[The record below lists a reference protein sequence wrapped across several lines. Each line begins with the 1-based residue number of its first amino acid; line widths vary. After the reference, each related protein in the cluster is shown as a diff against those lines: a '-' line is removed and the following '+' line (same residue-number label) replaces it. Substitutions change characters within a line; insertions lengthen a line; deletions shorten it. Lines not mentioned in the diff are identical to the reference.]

1 MSSQEKIRRVFI
13 SDIHMGD
20 ERSINQSGMYH
31 KYCWFYDQSPSPIGN
46 RPEML
51 ATFLNQ
57 YCIGDESV
65 SEVVILGD
73 LFDAWICPS
82 ELDPTDPAHPMPPP
96 GQQFTNIADNS
107 TQNKSV
113 IAALRKLAS
122 QNRLKYVSGN
132 HDMLVDKPTIGNI
145 FPGIVCID
153 SPDGHPVYR
162 ADGIWAEHGHWYG
175 LFNAPY
181 PVTSGTGLGVSILPL
196 GYFISRMA
204 AESAWKTG
212 RQFSLSDVV
221 KEWLE
226 HILSA
231 VPAAK
236 EGKSNDHSDID
247 SILRRLL
254 DTMISDHATPQGALM
269 NGVSGIPDWVAWQAV
284 KDRYASIYSQW
295 RSTHANNVGHIEA
308 IRCDGKDL
316 WPAASL
322 VSFNNKDARIIIFGH
337 THICL
342 LTPNLTPDSPG
353 MVTLPGEASVYVNS
367 GAWCYDAQ
375 VCTFVETVFDP
386 ITSGHSVQLRKWVQ
400 QADAKYAASDVD
412 SMRYEITS
420 SDFS

>member
-20 ERSINQSGMYH
+20 ARSINQSGMYH
-31 KYCWFYDQSPSPIGN
+31 NYCWFYDQSPSPIGN

-51 ATFLNQ
+51 ATFLSQ
-57 YCIGDESV
+57 YCIGDESL

-96 GQQFTNIADNS
+96 GQQFINIADS

-122 QNRLKYVSGN
+122 QNRLKYLPGN
-132 HDMLVDKPTIGNI
+132 HDMLADTATIGSI

-153 SPDGHPVYR
+153 SPGGHPVYCV
-162 ADGIWAEHGHWYG
+162 DGIWAEHGHWYG

-181 PVTSGTGLGVSILPL
+181 PVTSGTGLGASILPL

-212 RQFSLSDVV
+212 SQFSLSDIV

-226 HILSA
+226 RIFSA

-236 EGKSNDHSDID
+236 AGKLHDHSAID
-247 SILRRLL
+247 SILGRLL

-269 NGVSGIPDWVAWQAV
+269 NGVSGIPDWVSWEAV
-284 KDRYASIYSQW
+284 KARYASIYSQW
-295 RSTHANNVGHIEA
+295 SSTHANNVGPIEA

-322 VSFNNKDARIIIFGH
+322 VSYNNKDARIIIFGH
-337 THICL
+337 THICVF
-342 LTPNLTPDSPG
+342 PSNLKPDNPG

-367 GAWCYDAQ
+367 GAWCYDAK

-386 ITSGHSVQLRKWVQ
+386 ATRGQSVQLRKWDQ
-400 QADAKYAASDVD
+400 QADGKYAASDVG
-412 SMRYEITS
+412 SMGYV
-420 SDFS
+420 